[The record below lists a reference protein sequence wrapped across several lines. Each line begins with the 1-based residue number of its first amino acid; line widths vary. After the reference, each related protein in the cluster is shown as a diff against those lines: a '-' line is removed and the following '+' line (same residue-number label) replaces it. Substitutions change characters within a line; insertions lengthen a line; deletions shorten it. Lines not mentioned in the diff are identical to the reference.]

1 MILCARK
8 MFLLQSHLIT
18 RPSVDSVCGCFV
30 DVFRGVRMLSVCGE
44 SESTYAKS
52 CIICVR
58 VYVCVVGGS
67 AGVVLGAGGGVT
79 AVGGV
84 VGGVGG
90 AAGGVDAVDAS
101 VGWRVMDGVRI
112 SIFLPYAHWT

>member
-1 MILCARK
+1 M
-8 MFLLQSHLIT
+8 
-18 RPSVDSVCGCFV
+18 
-30 DVFRGVRMLSVCGE
+30 CGE
-44 SESTYAKS
+44 SDNTYAKS

-67 AGVVLGAGGGVT
+67 AGVVLGAGGGIT

-90 AAGGVDAVDAS
+90 VAGGVNAVEAR
-101 VGWRVMDGVRI
+101 VGWRVMDGDRI
-112 SIFLPYAHWT
+112 CICCAICSLALEPIL